1 MQVKG
6 VVLKAIPYR
15 ETSKI
20 IHLLTRELGK
30 ISVMIRG
37 AYRSNNRMGLIT
49 EVFSMG
55 TFYVSEGQGDFYYLN
70 EVDLYSTNYGM
81 RMDYRRLLVASY
93 MMEVIEKT
101 SHSALIDEKVFD
113 MVVVA
118 LADLAEREG
127 NFEAFLV
134 AFMLKW
140 ATLTGYRPELFY
152 CAICGDDEG
161 HVAGFSIEAG
171 GLVCRNCRQ
180 RTPLHRVDKA
190 MVDAMKFLLYRP
202 FRQVDDVDWDEF
214 MLKAMYQ
221 MLESYILYHTDQR
234 RLTTSRM
241 LKDLWTKE

>member
-37 AYRSNNRMGLIT
+37 AYRSNNRMGLVT
-49 EVFSMG
+49 ELFSMG
-55 TFYVSEGQGDFYYLN
+55 TFYLNEGYGDFYYLK

-101 SHSALIDEKVFD
+101 SRSALIDEKIFD

-118 LADLAEREG
+118 LVDLEVREE
-127 NFEAFLV
+127 NFVTFLV

-140 ATLTGYRPELFY
+140 SALTGYRPELFR
-152 CAICGDDEG
+152 CAICGEDEG
-161 HVAGFSIEAG
+161 HVAGFSVPAG
-171 GLVCRNCRQ
+171 GLVCRDCCQ
-180 RTPLHRVDKA
+180 KTPLIRVDKA

-202 FRQVDDVDWDEF
+202 FRSIDEVVWDEL
-214 MLKAMYQ
+214 MLKAVYQ
-221 MLESYILYHTDQR
+221 LLESYILYHIDQR
-234 RLTTSRM
+234 RLITSRM
-241 LKDLWTKE
+241 LKELWTKE